1 MDSQAQVILAL
12 AQQNA
17 QLTAEIA
24 HLKAE
29 LAKYQCES
37 VMPLV
42 PEVKEGRKAFI
53 AVKKVPEVPTKPKHN
68 SHIATGHR
76 VAAINA
82 IRKEF
87 LANAQLNGE
96 W

>member
-17 QLTAEIA
+17 ALTAEVA
-24 HLKAE
+24 QLKAE
-29 LAKYQCES
+29 LAKYQNNLFPVIFSEKRKPFKP
-37 VMPLV
+37 VK
-42 PEVKEGRKAFI
+42 PEL
-53 AVKKVPEVPTKPKHN
+53 EVPSKPKHV

-82 IRKEF
+82 IRKEL
-87 LANAQLNGE
+87 LANAQLNGK